1 MRALVWL
8 ACISVSFD
16 KAEVAEGAAG
26 AEESAIPARPK
37 PMRRALRSA
46 LMVGVAFHEGVA

>member
-26 AEESAIPARPK
+26 AEESATPPRPK